1 MSYNSRIPSISLPAR
16 RPSNLPRR
24 PGAKRIEQHKVREVR
39 KKLRQYRMA
48 VKLQDVAVPTSLE
61 SSSPF
66 QASHSSQGSLSSA
79 SRTFPPALSEA
90 SYATSHT
97 DFTVVFSQQDGNYLS
112 EPTKKTLCPAMKAQ
126 KALMRYLKSCSDC
139 GGRKVKCSLSHHAL
153 EDILDG
159 DHDEQ
164 NEADVQWA
172 LDYDSEAK
180 GSDPLSGVHQIE
192 EGAIRE
198 EQKSSILQNIDNAA
212 NTLDIHTTPDSI
224 YPSTINE
231 VDFEDPL
238 LEPGEAAQCSPPN
251 PSNLF
256 QPFDLPSTPR
266 RQFSTLKTDRT
277 YLLATEI
284 EEVGPNGPYHYYMCL
299 CNPENCEDT
308 FSSPREL
315 LDHTQRYHPGFP
327 PMAFDPMRLVCLDC
341 MTFCAERSDS
351 GVCPN
356 PHCSSQREPVVNI
369 YGEFYLPGE
378 VSWMDDGNALMGSMA
393 YGTYSSS
400 FY

>member
-16 RPSNLPRR
+16 RPSNLPQR
-24 PGAKRIEQHKVREVR
+24 PGAKRIEQHKIREVR
-39 KKLRQYRMA
+39 AKLRKYRMA

-66 QASHSSQGSLSSA
+66 QASHSSQGSVSSA

-112 EPTKKTLCPAMKAQ
+112 EPAKKALCPAMKAQ
-126 KALMRYLKSCSDC
+126 KALVRYLESCCDC
-139 GGRKVKCSLSHHAL
+139 RRRKVKCSLSHHAI

-172 LDYDSEAK
+172 LEYDSEAK
-180 GSDPLSGVHQIE
+180 GFDPLSGVHQIE
-192 EGAIRE
+192 EGTIRE
-198 EQKSSILQNIDNAA
+198 EQKSSILQNIDDAA
-212 NTLDIHTTPDSI
+212 NKLGIHTTPDSI

-231 VDFEDPL
+231 GDFEDSL
-238 LEPGEAAQCSPPN
+238 LEPEEVAQCNPPRS
-251 PSNLF
+251 SNSF
-256 QPFDLPSTPR
+256 QSFDLPSMSR
-266 RQFSTLKTDRT
+266 RQFSTLRTDRT

-284 EEVGPNGPYHYYMCL
+284 QVLSPNGPCHYYTCL
-299 CNPENCEDT
+299 CNPGNCQDT

-315 LDHTQRYHPGFP
+315 LDHTYRNHPGFQ
-327 PMAFDPMRLVCLDC
+327 PMAFDPMRLVCVDC
-341 MTFCAERSDS
+341 MTFCPEMSNS
-351 GVCPN
+351 GTCPN
-356 PHCSSQREPVVNI
+356 PHCSSQQEPVVNI
-369 YGEFYLPGE
+369 CGEFYLPGE
-378 VSWMDDGNALMGSMA
+378 IPWMDGDNALVGSMA
-393 YGTYSSS
+393 YGAYSSS
-400 FY
+400 FL

>member
-1 MSYNSRIPSISLPAR
+1 M
-16 RPSNLPRR
+16 
-24 PGAKRIEQHKVREVR
+24 Q
-39 KKLRQYRMA
+39 
-48 VKLQDVAVPTSLE
+48 
-61 SSSPF
+61 
-66 QASHSSQGSLSSA
+66 
-79 SRTFPPALSEA
+79 
-90 SYATSHT
+90 
-97 DFTVVFSQQDGNYLS
+97 
-112 EPTKKTLCPAMKAQ
+112 
-126 KALMRYLKSCSDC
+126 
-139 GGRKVKCSLSHHAL
+139 CSLSHHAL

-164 NEADVQWA
+164 HEADVQWA
-172 LDYDSEAK
+172 LAYDSEAK
-180 GSDPLSGVHQIE
+180 GSDLLSGVHQIG
-192 EGAIRE
+192 EGVIRE

-212 NTLDIHTTPDSI
+212 NKLDIHTTPDHI

-231 VDFEDPL
+231 GDFEDSL
-238 LEPGEAAQCSPPN
+238 LEPEELAQCSPPH
-251 PSNLF
+251 PSNPF
-256 QPFDLPSTPR
+256 QSFDPPSMPR

-284 EEVGPNGPYHYYMCL
+284 EALGPSGPYHYYLCL
-299 CNPENCEDT
+299 CNPASCQDT

-341 MTFCAERSDS
+341 MTFCAERSNS
-351 GVCPN
+351 GTCPN
-356 PHCSSQREPVVNI
+356 PQCSSQREPVVNI

-378 VSWMDDGNALMGSMA
+378 VSWVDDENALMGSMA